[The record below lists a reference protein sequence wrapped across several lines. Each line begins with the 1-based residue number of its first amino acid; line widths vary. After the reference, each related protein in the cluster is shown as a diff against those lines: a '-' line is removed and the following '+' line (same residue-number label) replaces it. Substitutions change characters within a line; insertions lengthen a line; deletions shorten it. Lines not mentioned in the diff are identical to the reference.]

1 MVEKSKK
8 REINFLNVNR
18 DMASSLPTLLL
29 ALSAGLAIGTAGTLV
44 LSPTPS
50 SSSDR
55 KSNDKTGFQRNKGL
69 PATVGDGTV
78 RQREKSIGKLSQR
91 YCGCLE

>member
-1 MVEKSKK
+1 
-8 REINFLNVNR
+8 
-18 DMASSLPTLLL
+18 MASSLPTLLL
-29 ALSAGLAIGTAGTLV
+29 ALSAGLAIGTTATLV

-50 SSSDR
+50 SSSNR

-78 RQREKSIGKLSQR
+78 LRRETTIGKLSRQ
-91 YCGCLE
+91 YYGCLE